1 MCITKQATKTIHLCT
16 ASDPTTACS
25 RARLCTQ
32 LLVTSNWLWAKIKKC
47 CMYLSC
53 ALDLLSLYVSLQ
65 HEQGKREESVPLQCT
80 HWLTAHENTPAVDQP
95 GSEWVSGW
103 VSEYRWVSGWV
114 SEWVGEWV
122 NEWVSEWVSEWVN
135 IGEWVGEWVSEWVSW
150 MSRWMS
156 GWVSEWVSEWM
167 SKCESMNEWVD
178 YVVAIIWV
186 PIHCNSHSQVSW
198 FGERWHLK

>member
-1 MCITKQATKTIHLCT
+1 MISIIGSLRFTPNCAWKSVLPVAGSVSFILAMVGLSSPELIWVSSLEPAWCFSIFMCITKQATKTIHLCT

-135 IGEWVGEWVSEWVSW
+135 IGEWVGEWVSEWVS
-150 MSRWMS
+150 
-156 GWVSEWVSEWM
+156 
-167 SKCESMNEWVD
+167 
-178 YVVAIIWV
+178 
-186 PIHCNSHSQVSW
+186 
-198 FGERWHLK
+198 